1 MPITPL
7 HALSLMFLYFK
18 DTKRIDPLALS
29 VSATFI
35 DLEPLYYLLIGET
48 LDHRIWHGFTLALTA
63 YPILVTIGI
72 YITERLFKEK
82 LWTAYNF
89 LRLKPKQVQYPLLT
103 VYFCS
108 LLGGFTH
115 IFFDMFT
122 HRDMPYV
129 IYPLAYGNPFYL
141 GNASIIIE
149 TLVIMLTAYSILR
162 FVERVC

>member
-1 MPITPL
+1 MPLTPF

-18 DTKRIDPLALS
+18 DKKHIDPLALT

-35 DLEPLYYLLIGET
+35 DLEPLYYLLVGEP

-63 YPILVTIGI
+63 YSILVTISV
-72 YITERLFKEK
+72 YIIEHLFKEK

-89 LRLKPKQVQYPLLT
+89 LRLKPNQVQYPLST

-115 IFFDMFT
+115 VFFDMFT
-122 HRDMPYV
+122 HKDMPYV
-129 IYPLAYGNPFYL
+129 IYPLAYGNPFYM

-149 TLVIMLTAYSILR
+149 ITVILLAAYSLLQWIKAK
-162 FVERVC
+162 